1 MWDTGW
7 AQSPLMFNV
16 INSKPPLVKCHN
28 TFRWKHLEH
37 RRTTK
42 RGSKWRKIVFH
53 ETKGE
58 NEEKRFKW
66 KHPPFLSEHSETSSN
81 TYTRHKSP
89 PQKDILT
96 SWAEQGHN
104 RDAKQAGGWDKRW
117 LYEDLWARAAEC
129 LLLYYWASVKP
140 ATEAPLGCTK
150 CLTLGGVDRGA
161 MGCSIRMRIERR
173 VWGRAAGFHSAA
185 GGL

>member
-53 ETKGE
+53 ETEGE

-89 PQKDILT
+89 PKKIYSHLGLNRVITEMRNRQEAEIKDGSMRTFELVRLTVCCDTTEPVSSQLQK
-96 SWAEQGHN
+96 HH
-104 RDAKQAGGWDKRW
+104 WD
-117 LYEDLWARAAEC
+117 
-129 LLLYYWASVKP
+129 VP
-140 ATEAPLGCTK
+140 N
-150 CLTLGGVDRGA
+150 V
-161 MGCSIRMRIERR
+161 
-173 VWGRAAGFHSAA
+173 
-185 GGL
+185 